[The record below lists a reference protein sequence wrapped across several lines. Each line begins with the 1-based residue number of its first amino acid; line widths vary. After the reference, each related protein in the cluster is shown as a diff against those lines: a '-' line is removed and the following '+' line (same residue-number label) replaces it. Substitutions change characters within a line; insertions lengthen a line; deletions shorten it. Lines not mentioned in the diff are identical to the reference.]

1 MLTVALIVSWVVLNL
16 IILRFFAV
24 SSIDKRDSGI
34 ETEKTKHS

>member
-1 MLTVALIVSWVVLNL
+1 MLTIAFIIFYIVFNI

-34 ETEKTKHS
+34 ETKKTKHS